1 VYAIESLLFVKKK
14 REKREEEEE
23 YQSEKAEERK
33 KGVGL
38 CVGSLSSA
46 KGIKSAKVGGT
57 EAFAL
62 CRPPRPLDWF
72 PTLAI
77 RRQTRPTGLFL
88 DEENPKN
95 KL

>member
-1 VYAIESLLFVKKK
+1 MRLNLCFKTK
-14 REKREEEEE
+14 EEEEE
-23 YQSEKAEERK
+23 EEENKNEKV
-33 KGVGL
+33 VGL
-38 CVGSLSSA
+38 CVGSLSST

-77 RRQTRPTGLFL
+77 RRETRPTHFFL
-88 DEENPKN
+88 DEENPKQVTRR
-95 KL
+95 K